1 MLYSWQILSFTLTIY
16 AAVSLSDSIAA
27 WLFTYER
34 KARQ

>member
-27 WLFTYER
+27 
-34 KARQ
+34 